1 MSAQDSYNRGPRG
14 RSWDP
19 RARNSFASDGN
30 FVREPSARGRDR
42 EYRERLSVFNQ
53 AQVMRDRSP
62 LRRTARQ
69 ENSEHFYSP
78 PRDSFFHRSYD
89 QREYEPYDRE
99 RPNYGLDYHRSEG
112 TWGEHYG
119 MGREERRRDFEREH
133 ERQREF
139 HWREELRRQ
148 NECRR
153 VSELQFELDWQQR
166 QQRAQRETD
175 RRDVMDQ
182 RGSDSP
188 YRERQSVSCVSPDV
202 SRARSEQAGMDE
214 DLLGDDD
221 HINQERNRPWLP
233 GSTGSRSTESSG
245 EVEFLTANE
254 DAQLPIMVP
263 RPISDELTTF
273 MLKPLSGEESKAIS
287 KRFPMVFED
296 PDFGLKPP
304 KLDGYMQR
312 RAKDKGALKGVNSTE
327 DVLITTQLKIMDIAP
342 PLVDLF
348 ARFSAP
354 GGGETEELIKV
365 AAEAAL
371 RQWGRAFL
379 HVTKLRRQGVV
390 NAVEPKS
397 EFILLDPD
405 VFAPGRV
412 SRGRGRPAQHFGVGG
427 RLQFFAGNWKQIT
440 DDPWVLETVSEG
452 LKIDFISEPTR
463 GALPLPVAMS
473 KEMGQVCDDEVASLI
488 SKRAIVEIKVGSEGW
503 VHSIFAV
510 PKKSKGKFRPIINLK
525 PLNRH
530 IQYEHFKM
538 ENLETV
544 RFLLRQGDW
553 MVKLDFEDAYLT
565 IPVHPAFR
573 KYLRFLWRDRIFE
586 FSCLA
591 FGLAP
596 APRVFTKLLKVVMA
610 VLRKEG
616 IRLVIYLDDIL
627 IMNASRKNLGADI
640 KRIVALVQSLG
651 FLVNWT
657 KSVLKPSQILEYLGL
672 MVNSKRMSFALPADK
687 VASVRMMC
695 SRALSD
701 NSISLRKVASILGNF
716 TWGIPSIPF
725 AQSHYRSMQR
735 FYIEQAKRSNFDL
748 RSTCALSREARSDL
762 EWWVKNLST
771 TKDKLFFPKTPDLE
785 IYSDAS
791 LSGWGACCNGVKTRG
806 PWTLADTRKHN
817 NELELTGAFYA
828 IQSYAAQSKD
838 VAIRIYLDNTTVVAY
853 INKCGGTR
861 SVALTVAAKALT
873 DWCELRGVAVEAV
886 HLAGELNV
894 VADEESRAQADAS
907 DWKMDPLVYAQ
918 INRIWPSQ
926 VDLFSSPWNAQLP
939 LFVTWRPQPGAMATN
954 PFALNWGGLSG
965 YGFPPFCLIF
975 ACLEKI
981 RRERATVVFCLP
993 SVDWP
998 ALVPALNGAILR
1010 RTVTPASEP
1019 VIAYLGAR
1027 RIPSA
1032 VGVRRA
1038 PLGRLE
1044 SIRRP
1049 KFEKPRSTI

>member
-139 HWREELRRQ
+139 LAQ

-182 RGSDSP
+182 RRSDSP

-221 HINQERNRPWLP
+221 NINQERNRPWLP

-263 RPISDELTTF
+263 LPISDELTTF

-390 NAVEPKS
+390 NAVEPK
-397 EFILLDPD
+397 
-405 VFAPGRV
+405 PGRFCARKSEPGTWTPSSGRTW
-412 SRGRGRPAQHFGVGG
+412 SRQATKHVYIRTKHFGVGG

-488 SKRAIVEIKVGSEGW
+488 SKRAIVEIKVGSEG
-503 VHSIFAV
+503 
-510 PKKSKGKFRPIINLK
+510 
-525 PLNRH
+525 
-530 IQYEHFKM
+530 
-538 ENLETV
+538 
-544 RFLLRQGDW
+544 
-553 MVKLDFEDAYLT
+553 
-565 IPVHPAFR
+565 
-573 KYLRFLWRDRIFE
+573 
-586 FSCLA
+586 
-591 FGLAP
+591 
-596 APRVFTKLLKVVMA
+596 
-610 VLRKEG
+610 
-616 IRLVIYLDDIL
+616 
-627 IMNASRKNLGADI
+627 
-640 KRIVALVQSLG
+640 
-651 FLVNWT
+651 
-657 KSVLKPSQILEYLGL
+657 
-672 MVNSKRMSFALPADK
+672 
-687 VASVRMMC
+687 
-695 SRALSD
+695 
-701 NSISLRKVASILGNF
+701 
-716 TWGIPSIPF
+716 
-725 AQSHYRSMQR
+725 
-735 FYIEQAKRSNFDL
+735 
-748 RSTCALSREARSDL
+748 
-762 EWWVKNLST
+762 
-771 TKDKLFFPKTPDLE
+771 
-785 IYSDAS
+785 
-791 LSGWGACCNGVKTRG
+791 
-806 PWTLADTRKHN
+806 
-817 NELELTGAFYA
+817 
-828 IQSYAAQSKD
+828 
-838 VAIRIYLDNTTVVAY
+838 
-853 INKCGGTR
+853 
-861 SVALTVAAKALT
+861 
-873 DWCELRGVAVEAV
+873 
-886 HLAGELNV
+886 
-894 VADEESRAQADAS
+894 
-907 DWKMDPLVYAQ
+907 
-918 INRIWPSQ
+918 
-926 VDLFSSPWNAQLP
+926 
-939 LFVTWRPQPGAMATN
+939 
-954 PFALNWGGLSG
+954 
-965 YGFPPFCLIF
+965 
-975 ACLEKI
+975 
-981 RRERATVVFCLP
+981 
-993 SVDWP
+993 
-998 ALVPALNGAILR
+998 
-1010 RTVTPASEP
+1010 
-1019 VIAYLGAR
+1019 
-1027 RIPSA
+1027 
-1032 VGVRRA
+1032 
-1038 PLGRLE
+1038 
-1044 SIRRP
+1044 
-1049 KFEKPRSTI
+1049 

>member
-14 RSWDP
+14 RSWEP
-19 RARNSFASDGN
+19 R
-30 FVREPSARGRDR
+30 PSARGRDR

-99 RPNYGLDYHRSEG
+99 RPNYGLNYHRSEV
-112 TWGEHYG
+112 TWGEQYG

-148 NECRR
+148 NKCRR
-153 VSELQFELDWQQR
+153 VSELQYELDWQQR
-166 QQRAQRETD
+166 QQRVQRETD

-188 YRERQSVSCVSPDV
+188 YRERQNVSCVSPDV
-202 SRARSEQAGMDE
+202 SRARSEHAGMDE
-214 DLLGDDD
+214 DLLSDDD

-245 EVEFLTANE
+245 EVEFLTASE
-254 DAQLPIMVP
+254 DAQLPITVP
-263 RPISDELTTF
+263 WPISDELTTF

-304 KLDGYMQR
+304 KLDGYIR

-327 DVLITTQLKIMDIAP
+327 DVLINTQLKTMDIAP
-342 PLVDLF
+342 PLVDLL

-354 GGGETEELIKV
+354 GGGETEDIIKV

-379 HVTKLRRQGVV
+379 HVTKLRRQAVV
-390 NAVEPKS
+390 NAVELKS
-397 EFILLDPD
+397 EFILSDPD
-405 VFAPGRV
+405 VFAPGRETQ
-412 SRGRGRPAQHFGVGG
+412 SSCLRTGSCRRCLRKRSKMPPWLNAMHFGVGG

-463 GALPLPVAMS
+463 GALPLHVAMS

-488 SKRAIVEIKVGSEGW
+488 SKRAIVEINDGSEGW
-503 VHSIFAV
+503 VHSFFAV
-510 PKKSKGKFRPIINLK
+510 PKKTKGKFRPIINLK

-530 IQYEHFKM
+530 IQYVHFKM

-544 RFLLRQGDW
+544 GFLLRQGDE
-553 MVKLDFEDAYLT
+553 MVKLDLEDAYLT
-565 IPVHPAFR
+565 IP
-573 KYLRFLWRDRIFE
+573 RDRIFE

-651 FLVNWT
+651 FC
-657 KSVLKPSQILEYLGL
+657 QILEYLGL

-687 VASVRMMC
+687 VASVRTMC

-701 NSISLRKVASILGNF
+701 NSIPLRKVASILGNF
-716 TWGIPSIPF
+716 TWAIPSIPF
-725 AQSHYRSMQR
+725 AQSHYRSMQC
-735 FYIEQAKRSNFDL
+735 FYIEQAKRSNFYL
-748 RSTCALSREARSDL
+748 LSTCALSREARSDL

-771 TKDKLFFPKTPDLE
+771 TQDKLFFPKTPDLE

-806 PWTLADTRKHN
+806 PWTLADTRKHI
-817 NELELTGAFYA
+817 NELELTGPFYA

-838 VAIRIYLDNTTVVAY
+838 VAIRIYLDNTTAVAY

-886 HLAGELNV
+886 HLAGELNL

-907 DWKMDPLVYAQ
+907 DWKMDPLVFAQ

-954 PFALNWGGLSG
+954 TFALNWGGLSG
-965 YGFPPFCLIF
+965 YVFPPFCLIF
-975 ACLEKI
+975 AHRC
-981 RRERATVVFCLP
+981 FCLP
-993 SVDWP
+993 SVDGP
-998 ALVPALNGAILR
+998 ALVPAFNGAILR
-1010 RTVTPASEP
+1010 RTATLASEP
-1019 VIAYLGAR
+1019 VIANLGAR

-1038 PLGRLE
+1038 PLSRLE
-1044 SIRRP
+1044 SIRRNTR
-1049 KFEKPRSTI
+1049 KCGGVSTRVSPAGGGFTERLLQP